1 VIKYSFIPL
10 NVKISDGSIQQQY
23 VNVFHIVKIFENE
36 QKEIIVELTNYEELK
51 IEEFNIPSF
60 LERFM

>member
-1 VIKYSFIPL
+1 MIKYSFIPL
-10 NVKISDGSIQQQY
+10 NVKISDGSTQQQY

>member
-10 NVKISDGSIQQQY
+10 NVKMTDGSIHRQY
-23 VNVFHIVKIFENE
+23 VNVLHIVKIFENE

>member
-1 VIKYSFIPL
+1 MT
-10 NVKISDGSIQQQY
+10 DGSIHRQY
-23 VNVFHIVKIFENE
+23 VNVFHIIKIFENE